1 MIERVLATLAPW
13 GPVFF
18 GFGLLA
24 PLIAQVIQRVGVS
37 LPAGFSPLAVG
48 LIVGP
53 ALGLCAKLRGRWI

>member
-1 MIERVLATLAPW
+1 MIEKILATLTPW

-24 PLIAQVIQRVGVS
+24 PLIVQIIERVGIT
-37 LPAGFSPLAVG
+37 LPADLSALAVG